1 MIFDIDKK
9 NKLST
14 AIIDDSGNRLTY
26 GDLTIF
32 CDALKRKIP
41 ERKLVFCLCK
51 NTAPSLA
58 GFLALYDNK
67 DVSLLLN
74 ASIEKGLLDNLYNI
88 YKPEYIWR
96 PSNMEGIGETEIIE
110 EYLGYVLYRTTN
122 DTPALNPDLSLLL
135 TTSGTTGSPKLVRHK
150 YGNIEINAQNVA
162 NVFGWNTT
170 ERGICDLPMQYT
182 MGLNVINSHLY
193 AGATVLL
200 LSNHLLSPLFW
211 NFIKEQRGTNF
222 TGVPYSYEILKKMK
236 FTQMD
241 LPYLK
246 TMAEGGGKL
255 SNSLF
260 EYFSKYASDNGKR
273 FIATFGTTETSARL
287 AYLPA
292 ELATKNVLV

>member
-1 MIFDIDKK
+1 
-9 NKLST
+9 
-14 AIIDDSGNRLTY
+14 
-26 GDLTIF
+26 
-32 CDALKRKIP
+32 
-41 ERKLVFCLCK
+41 
-51 NTAPSLA
+51 
-58 GFLALYDNK
+58 
-67 DVSLLLN
+67 
-74 ASIEKGLLDNLYNI
+74 
-88 YKPEYIWR
+88 
-96 PSNMEGIGETEIIE
+96 
-110 EYLGYVLYRTTN
+110 
-122 DTPALNPDLSLLL
+122 
-135 TTSGTTGSPKLVRHK
+135 
-150 YGNIEINAQNVA
+150 
-162 NVFGWNTT
+162 
-170 ERGICDLPMQYT
+170 

-211 NFIKEQRGTNF
+211 SFIKEQRGTNF

-260 EYFSKYASDNGKR
+260 EYFSEYASYSGKR

-292 ELATKNVLV
+292 ELATKKCASIEELLY